1 MPTNSRV
8 FLKPFIGGLNTEG
21 SDTDDMVLNT
31 SDELNCTILPEQM
44 RGRRYGFNIEPEGKW
59 IDSGETIS
67 AHCIYHWNNVYGDTN
82 FIVVQIN
89 KKLYI
94 FNDSYPISR
103 EDPLK
108 VFDLSSFA
116 TTDTL
121 TPLDITSVTDT
132 LFIVGRWIYPLVIKY
147 DSVSGDFKDPEK
159 NNPKFRDFNGVDDG
173 LKIDELPSTLSML
186 HLYNLINQGWDK
198 EVYDPVGG
206 TSKTLLPGPNT
217 QNGLFY
223 ETAGSRYPANN
234 MQWFLGKEKSGE
246 YNTTDLLNV
255 YFGNT
260 PAPKGHY
267 ILDYI
272 HRSRS
277 FACGF
282 TLSDEP
288 YTALKYSV
296 SNWENMPNGLYD
308 DNKWAT
314 SGKAWHMWHG
324 RNGDAGYC
332 VQGDQIRNYFYKY
345 ELPADISENI
355 VQAVTVKIMT
365 KVISWSTSAS
375 GGLFFPDFVRS
386 SQPNFLY
393 YHPFRLTLI
402 GIAADGTETELGFE
416 TCQMNLSHTAET
428 EETFVIST
436 ANAVQYSKY
445 AVKIS
450 WPNASTDRFYWY
462 PQYTRFNTAVSAT
475 ASDNPGD
482 IIDGLPSSDTLKG
495 AITDVE
501 NFGGRIFYLCGNTVL
516 FSQTLSTDNKN
527 YDKCYQDAD
536 PTSEE
541 VSDVIAT
548 DGGMIQMLSLGRG
561 KALKSFYRGVLVF
574 GDKEV
579 TGILSN
585 SINLFSAESY
595 DVVKITTAGLAGRY
609 SIVETDSNIF
619 YWSQHGIYIVGIDEN
634 NNISSQCISLNSIQN
649 WYMNL
654 DQICKDNVTGYY
666 DYANN
671 RIYWFYPTTLDTE
684 RLDGCLVYDLTF
696 NSFMPQAI
704 DGGNVVRD
712 VYGEYVGK
720 IDVYLNKIYYT
731 DGKSEEIAIN
741 NNIVYDKGYDKVIG
755 YIQDKYITDCCEST
769 TVNYITP
776 TYRLRA
782 GGNPV
787 VANGDRVLAGNKQDS
802 YYDRKSAGIFL
813 ISDGTNFSFGDFND
827 REFRDW
833 DVSPYQSY
841 LVSRPITLGDTYFN
855 KQTPVMQTLFKRTE
869 EFKLKPFEYTTHPA
883 GQIVH
888 GVVRVNRD
896 AYGQFSTGNISL
908 PEGSYIKRAT
918 IVIDPHWTGS
928 HEGSPEDPETRYEIG
943 ITDDD
948 VVDWYS
954 KVWITNGGQQ
964 SFSKADS
971 DQDYTEFYQGPVNSF
986 SISVAD
992 WLIELRDLPP
1002 YFPAY
1007 YESETKPEYINITY
1021 TVIVSDEET
1030 DAAIIGSEY
1039 TTPSGSIIRMRWGW
1053 SVDPLSNR
1061 WDMMQNGYRPQKD
1074 FMHDDYV
1081 ESRMHIRG
1089 RGKAFQI
1096 EVRNDS
1102 NKDFRLTGLNIITRS
1117 PQ

>member
-67 AHCIYHWNNVYGDTN
+67 AHCVYHWNNVYGDTN

-198 EVYDPVGG
+198 EVYDPVSG

-223 ETAGSRYPANN
+223 ETSGSRYPANN

-277 FACGF
+277 YACGF

-393 YHPFRLTLI
+393 YHPFKLSLI

-436 ANAVQYSKY
+436 TNTVQYSKY

-516 FSQTLSTDNKN
+516 FSQMLSTDNKN

-561 KALKSFYRGVLVF
+561 RALKSFYRGVLVF

-619 YWSQHGIYIVGIDEN
+619 YWSQHGIYMIGIDEN

-654 DQICKDNVTGYY
+654 DQLCKDNVAGYY

-720 IDVYLNKIYYT
+720 IDVYLNKIYYN

-896 AYGQFSTGNISL
+896 AYGQFSTGNILL
-908 PEGSYIKRAT
+908 PANSYIKRAT

-943 ITDDD
+943 ITDAD

-1007 YESETKPEYINITY
+1007 YESETRPEYINITY
-1021 TVIVSDEET
+1021 TVVVSDEAT

-1039 TTPSGSIIRMRWGW
+1039 TTPSGAIIRMRWGW

-1089 RGKAFQI
+1089 RGKAFQVEI
-1096 EVRNDS
+1096 RNDS